1 MSVSLREIVTMS
13 AKEIR
18 ARLGTILMQPD
29 GFKDLYEQGVGQHLI
44 PELADL
50 ENYHQNLEYH
60 PEGTVYNHYCEAFN
74 TYCDNPQR
82 TEMGAWALLFHD
94 FAKTIVAEWRETIR

>member
-1 MSVSLREIVTMS
+1 MSVSLGEIETLS

-18 ARLGTILMQPD
+18 ARLGMILMEPD
-29 GFKDLYEQGVGQHLI
+29 GFKDLYEQRVIQHLI

-60 PEGTVYNHYCEAFN
+60 PE
-74 TYCDNPQR
+74 
-82 TEMGAWALLFHD
+82 
-94 FAKTIVAEWRETIR
+94 